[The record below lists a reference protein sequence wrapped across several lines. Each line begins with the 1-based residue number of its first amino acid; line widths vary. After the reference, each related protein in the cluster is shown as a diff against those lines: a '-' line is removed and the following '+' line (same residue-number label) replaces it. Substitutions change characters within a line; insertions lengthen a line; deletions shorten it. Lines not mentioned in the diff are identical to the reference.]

1 MYVSSYQ
8 TAQIRGIFIFM
19 QLYLQKVRHIKE
31 LPVDMNAIKDG
42 LSSLMVPSQKPMF
55 SPHMYAVISVLFCS
69 LLFRPLIRHLVFEN
83 SFQAH

>member
-8 TAQIRGIFIFM
+8 TARISGIFMFM
-19 QLYLQKVRHIKE
+19 QLYLQKVRHIKQ

-69 LLFRPLIRHLVFEN
+69 LLFHL
-83 SFQAH
+83 